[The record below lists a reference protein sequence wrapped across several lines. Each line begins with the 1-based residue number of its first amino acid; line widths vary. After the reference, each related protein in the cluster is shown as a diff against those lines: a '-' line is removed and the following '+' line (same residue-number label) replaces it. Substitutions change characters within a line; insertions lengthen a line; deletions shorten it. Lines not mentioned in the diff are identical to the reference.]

1 MKELDLLVKVGEKI
15 RIIRVKK
22 NMTQNALAIE
32 CNFEKASMSRIESGR
47 TNPTIR
53 TLNKICSALEI
64 PMVELFTE

>member
-1 MKELDLLVKVGEKI
+1 MKELDLLVKVGERI